1 MRVIKKLN
9 NNFAICVDGEGKE
22 LLAAGKGI
30 GFPKTPYEL
39 EDLNLITRTFYCLLS
54 KSRLRHTAQREST
67 SSQAG
72 SSIMRSSILVHI
84 LKKED
89 MK

>member
-22 LLAAGKGI
+22 LIAAGKGI

-39 EDLNLITRTFYCLLS
+39 EDLNLITRTFYDIDQKYTQGFCPPRWDSFTSVGKSLPAICLWVFP
-54 KSRLRHTAQREST
+54 RV
-67 SSQAG
+67 
-72 SSIMRSSILVHI
+72 I
-84 LKKED
+84 
-89 MK
+89 

>member
-22 LLAAGKGI
+22 LIAAGKGI

-39 EDLNLITRTFYCLLS
+39 EDLNLITRTFYDIDQKDIRS
-54 KSRLRHTAQREST
+54 GTDFSRR
-67 SSQAG
+67 G
-72 SSIMRSSILVHI
+72 
-84 LKKED
+84 
-89 MK
+89 